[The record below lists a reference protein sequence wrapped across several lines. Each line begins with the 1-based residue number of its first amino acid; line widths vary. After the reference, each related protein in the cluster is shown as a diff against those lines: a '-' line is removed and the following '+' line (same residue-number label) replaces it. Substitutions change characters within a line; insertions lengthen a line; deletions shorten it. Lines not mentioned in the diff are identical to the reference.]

1 MIQKLE
7 RKTVPL
13 GIAIEREFFDLL
25 ILNLSLFYVGQEYS
39 RPMLGQQ
46 ADSPQQ
52 SGKFRLNLS
61 PASHAW
67 PHMWLLLPFATQQGS
82 DGKNS

>member
-1 MIQKLE
+1 
-7 RKTVPL
+7 
-13 GIAIEREFFDLL
+13 
-25 ILNLSLFYVGQEYS
+25 
-39 RPMLGQQ
+39 MLGQQ